1 MHLVTA
7 DSNILISA
15 LQYGGK
21 PLTLLDMAQD
31 GRIDLAISDDILTE
45 TLRVLRDKFHRT
57 TEWLQEAEN
66 HLREITRH
74 VSPAERVDVV
84 TADPDDNRILECAV
98 AADSDVIVS
107 GDADLLQLGAFRGIP
122 VMTVSAF
129 LARFEAQKP

>member
-1 MHLVTA
+1 MRRVTA

-31 GRIDLAISDDILTE
+31 GRIELAITDDILTE
-45 TLRVLRDKFHRT
+45 TFRVLRNKFHRT
-57 TEWLQEAEN
+57 TEWLQEAED

-84 TADPDDNRILECAV
+84 TVDPDDNRILECAV
-98 AADSDVIVS
+98 TARSEAIVS
-107 GDADLLQLGAFRGIP
+107 GDSDLLNLAAFRGIP

-129 LARFEAQKP
+129 LARFGGQKL